1 MSDRSPEISRWEDI
15 GVDSDDEQVFYLD
28 ENLKSAEEATSE
40 SWAII
45 KPTWDSITTPITFDN
60 SNCSQRH
67 GCDHFAIKGCALE
80 KSGHC
85 CECSD
90 KRPMMEKL
98 LKAAAQKDAERQELA
113 KHQCEHWLERGC
125 VITSTSKCCACS
137 DLRPDDK
144 YQVYR
149 SYVDGLGLMGDIPRW
164 EHYCPGCKAYETHGE
179 HDHNVAEL
187 TALPNCVHFRQ
198 RGCLMSATDGNC
210 CACADLRTHNESG
223 LYSKY
228 VDGLGWTQVAE
239 RWEGYCPNCQ
249 RACSQ
254 LDNTR
259 PDDHVR
265 KHQKRMQQIEYKRQ
279 SKRAK
284 QHNIK
289 GTGGACDHWISRDC
303 ALTGNPK
310 RCCACSDKRPEAPSY
325 SMYVDGIGWIMGA
338 KRWAQYCP
346 RCRNHHEVA
355 APRSRR
361 RRYRQMPKVVGLL
374 C

>member
-45 KPTWDSITTPITFDN
+45 KPTWNSITTPITLDN
-60 SNCSQRH
+60 SNCTERH

-90 KRPMMEKL
+90 KRPVSTSGLYSMYVDGQGWVENATRWAYYCPACQEHEQTTILNQMMEKL

-137 DLRPDDK
+137 DLRPGDK

-164 EHYCPGCKAYETHGE
+164 EHYWSVFLFFYFFIFYTYH
-179 HDHNVAEL
+179 
-187 TALPNCVHFRQ
+187 
-198 RGCLMSATDGNC
+198 
-210 CACADLRTHNESG
+210 
-223 LYSKY
+223 
-228 VDGLGWTQVAE
+228 
-239 RWEGYCPNCQ
+239 
-249 RACSQ
+249 
-254 LDNTR
+254 
-259 PDDHVR
+259 
-265 KHQKRMQQIEYKRQ
+265 
-279 SKRAK
+279 
-284 QHNIK
+284 
-289 GTGGACDHWISRDC
+289 
-303 ALTGNPK
+303 
-310 RCCACSDKRPEAPSY
+310 PS
-325 SMYVDGIGWIMGA
+325 SIFTIT
-338 KRWAQYCP
+338 
-346 RCRNHHEVA
+346 
-355 APRSRR
+355 SS
-361 RRYRQMPKVVGLL
+361 
-374 C
+374 

>member
-1 MSDRSPEISRWEDI
+1 
-15 GVDSDDEQVFYLD
+15 
-28 ENLKSAEEATSE
+28 
-40 SWAII
+40 
-45 KPTWDSITTPITFDN
+45 
-60 SNCSQRH
+60 
-67 GCDHFAIKGCALE
+67 
-80 KSGHC
+80 
-85 CECSD
+85 
-90 KRPMMEKL
+90 
-98 LKAAAQKDAERQELA
+98 
-113 KHQCEHWLERGC
+113 
-125 VITSTSKCCACS
+125 
-137 DLRPDDK
+137 
-144 YQVYR
+144 
-149 SYVDGLGLMGDIPRW
+149 
-164 EHYCPGCKAYETHGE
+164 
-179 HDHNVAEL
+179 
-187 TALPNCVHFRQ
+187 
-198 RGCLMSATDGNC
+198 MSATDGNC
-210 CACADLRTHNESG
+210 CACADVRTHDESG

-259 PDDHVR
+259 PDNHVR
-265 KHQKRMQQIEYKRQ
+265 KHQNCMQQIEYKRQ
-279 SKRAK
+279 SKKAK
-284 QHNIK
+284 QHHIK

-303 ALTGNPK
+303 ALTSNPK

-346 RCRNHHEVA
+346 GCRSKFLLTFLVDGRSPLVILIEPVEHHEVA